1 MTESPNKKSFLS
13 EGPQSRERKE
23 RSPQKAPKL
32 SKKIPKSNKQ
42 SGIPKSIANRMARRV
57 VLTTG
62 LPTVTGMGVFILS
75 YILVTRGIADVPPAL
90 TLITSAACFFIGLV
104 GLSYGILSTS
114 WEETNGSFLGFE
126 NIKPNISRMRSAFQ
140 MQDKEKT

>member
-13 EGPQSRERKE
+13 EGPQSKKRKE